1 MPDTAQFKTFGP
13 FYRNGELVTAPRIY
27 HYAAGTTTLKDA
39 WTDRAKAVTAAQPIL
54 GDVNGVASGFF
65 DGVYKIQVRL
75 ADDAT
80 VLFTWDNFD
89 MTEGLHRIQ
98 STELIPEISMAD
110 LEAYQSPTIE
120 VPGVV
125 FGNKVFVEP
134 PAGNALIG
142 VLCSAAVEAADN
154 IHFNLYNVSGGAKV
168 IAEGTW
174 TILVLQA

>member
-13 FYRNGELVTAPRIY
+13 FYRNGSLVTAPRIY
-27 HYAAGTTTLKDA
+27 HYAAGMTTLKDA
-39 WTDRAKAVTAAQPIL
+39 WTDRNKVTTAPQPIL
-54 GDVNGVASGFF
+54 GDVNGVASGYF

-89 MTEGLHRIQ
+89 MTEGVHRIQ
-98 STELIPEISMAD
+98 SSELIPEISMAD

-125 FGNKVFVEP
+125 FGDKVLVEP
-134 PAGNALIG
+134 PSGNVMVG
-142 VLCSAAVEAADN
+142 VLCSAAVLSADN
-154 IHFNLYNVSGGAKV
+154 IHFNLYNVSGSAKV